1 MKKISLLA
9 LLLGIMLLLS
19 SCGGLPTDATKLVAK
34 MEAGGLNI
42 DQLMNFFERGC
53 YLTRHC
59 RSYLANMEK
68 KISLLTRDDGKEG
81 EWTDFD
87 ADSGKRN
94 SIPF

>member
-1 MKKISLLA
+1 MSEKQITADIAAMPFEEAVAELEQ
-9 LLLGIMLLLS
+9 
-19 SCGGLPTDATKLVAK
+19 LVAK
-34 MEAGGLNI
+34 MEAGGQNI

-94 SIPF
+94 SVPF